1 MDLGIHLIGFA
12 HSCVCKQETHILMF
26 QFGQESPFFCHHG
39 VENLKLIHE
48 YLESKNPQNPYLV
61 ACFSNPRVW
70 HKKFGIQNSIHG
82 TNKINFYGQ
91 KWSKISIQI
100 NNFNNNIYKDCH
112 PVFVGELRSPGR
124 GRCTSLW
131 SPIWTVTTRVNTHVR
146 WESDQPNPTSLWMNV
161 RQFFIGQ
168 HEN

>member
-1 MDLGIHLIGFA
+1 MDLRIRLIGFA
-12 HSCVCKQETHILMF
+12 HSCQCKQEAHILMF
-26 QFGQESPFFCHHG
+26 QFGQESPFFLSSWNRKFEADTCISW
-39 VENLKLIHE
+39 KQKSP
-48 YLESKNPQNPYLV
+48 ES
-61 ACFSNPRVW
+61 CFSNPRVW

-91 KWSKISIQI
+91 KYLYRLIISTIISIK
-100 NNFNNNIYKDCH
+100 IYNCH